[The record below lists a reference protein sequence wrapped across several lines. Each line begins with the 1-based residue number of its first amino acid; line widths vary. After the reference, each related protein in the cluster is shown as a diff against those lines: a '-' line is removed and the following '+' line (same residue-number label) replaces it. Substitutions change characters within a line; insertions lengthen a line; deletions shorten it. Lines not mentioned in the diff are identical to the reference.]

1 MSKHV
6 VPASA
11 PALPSAQIVPF
22 PAAVTPPL
30 HMSLDAWKRA
40 YIALD
45 VSDQFSGL
53 DDASLDQAIGDMIES
68 GAAGVERMVREN
80 GRALGDLRQ
89 VVAFLA
95 AIDLRIGASAARVL
109 SRSGC

>member
-1 MSKHV
+1 MSNAP

-11 PALPSAQIVPF
+11 PALPSATVLPF

-30 HMSLDAWKRA
+30 HISLDAWKRA
-40 YIALD
+40 YITLD
-45 VSDQFSGL
+45 VSDQFSGF
-53 DDASLDQAIGDMIES
+53 DDASLDRAIGDMIEY
-68 GAAGVERMVREN
+68 GAEGVARMVREN
-80 GRALGDLRQ
+80 RQTLADLRQ

-109 SRSGC
+109 SQRGC